1 MQTAVVERETRRAG
15 KRAPHVSLRVP
26 PATSVR
32 LPASRNSAATLTA
45 PGPYRLHFTSGSA
58 SSLKPPHIELTCRD
72 LATALKTRTN
82 CRTTN
87 GWRIYTR
94 SFEHYAVYVSLLEP
108 NADQLTP
115 FPRR

>member
-45 PGPYRLHFTSGSA
+45 TAIIPTALHFGLSF
-58 SSLKPPHIELTCRD
+58 
-72 LATALKTRTN
+72 LAQITQ
-82 CRTTN
+82 
-87 GWRIYTR
+87 Y
-94 SFEHYAVYVSLLEP
+94 
-108 NADQLTP
+108 
-115 FPRR
+115 